1 MPPEKLPDL
10 PVERETEAK
19 DLFVITQLEPRD
31 IAARMGVN
39 PGSVRKARTRGGW
52 QVERIRYLSQ
62 QSVKDAR
69 AAHAAKMAE
78 AQATVELGCAQLAVE
93 RIAAQLKV
101 ARELH
106 RLASEP
112 IPQVLTVTGK
122 EGQQGLASALGPAS
136 ADITSGR
143 LAVGLSTDKTE
154 ASVEVASNFRRKFW
168 QDNPNDVAE
177 TPGPPAHDAAVE
189 PRNGTQAEPVADPR

>member
-1 MPPEKLPDL
+1 MKPTELPDL
-10 PVERETEAK
+10 PIERETEAK

-69 AAHAAKMAE
+69 AAHAAAMAE

-106 RLASEP
+106 RLASEKV
-112 IPQVLTVTGK
+112 PQVLTITGK

-143 LAVGLSTDKTE
+143 LAVNLTTEKSSIESDMAAQVEALRRVLRGEDGTSGGDGPEDGLHPAQP
-154 ASVEVASNFRRKFW
+154 ASE
-168 QDNPNDVAE
+168 
-177 TPGPPAHDAAVE
+177 
-189 PRNGTQAEPVADPR
+189 DPSK